1 MILKSV
7 QIQGSVGKLKAE
19 LQIPTLKSTEK
30 CPIVILMHG
39 VFSDKESPLLIAI
52 ADSLQSKGIASIRFD
67 FNGYGKSEGKL
78 INMTVPSEVLD
89 AKAVFDYCKT
99 LDFVS
104 DISLLGHSQGGV
116 VASLAAG
123 DLKDEVKSVVLL
135 ASAAVMEDKVNAGI
149 MMGKTFDTE
158 NIPEIFPVNN
168 HQVGREYLASI
179 RTLNIYGRASAYTG
193 PVCIIHGEKDRMVP
207 YSYAEKYNEI
217 YNNSTLYLL
226 EGETHEFNKNRSL
239 AITTAVNFL
248 EELKHNFF

>member
-1 MILKSV
+1 MVLKSI

-19 LQIPTLKSTEK
+19 LQIPTLNVTEK
-30 CPIVILMHG
+30 CPLVILMHG
-39 VFSDKESPLLIAI
+39 IFSDKESPLLTSIAN
-52 ADSLQSKGIASIRFD
+52 SLQSKGIASIRFD
-67 FNGYGKSEGKL
+67 FNGHGESEGKL
-78 INMTVPSEVLD
+78 ISMTVPSEILD
-89 AKAVFDYCKT
+89 AKAVFDYCKK

-123 DLKDEVKSVVLL
+123 ELKDAVKSVVLL
-135 ASAAVMEDKVNAGI
+135 ASAAVMEDQVNAGI
-149 MMGKTFDTE
+149 MMGKTFDPE

-193 PVCIIHGEKDRMVP
+193 PVCIIHGKKDRMVP
-207 YSYAEKYNEI
+207 YSYAEKYNKI

-226 EGETHEFNKNRSL
+226 EGETHEFIKNRSHTV
-239 AITTAVNFL
+239 TTAANFL
-248 EELKHNFF
+248 EELKHNTF